1 MLLVLIPLLLVLFV
15 ALAAT
20 TGLALRSRPSRVVA
34 RESVL
39 PVAQNWAEAREL
51 LAEPETL
58 FQNPQGNDLTL
69 NDLVFYKLALRY
81 PGLAHTTLND
91 LLNQFRIDHS

>member
-1 MLLVLIPLLLVLFV
+1 MILIPLLLVLFV

-20 TGLALRSRPSRVVA
+20 TGLALRSRSSRCVVG
-34 RESVL
+34 RESL

-58 FQNPQGNDLTL
+58 FQNPQGNDLSL
-69 NDLVFYKLALRY
+69 NDLMFYKLKLRY
-81 PGLAHTTLND
+81 PTLDGYLND
-91 LLNQFRIDHS
+91 YLHQFWKDHP